1 MTAKAITETVF
12 SEYEVRR
19 LHMIFPA
26 LSETE
31 QPEVGTI
38 KCIGSME
45 EASEVKK
52 VTKNCR
58 GVPAKVRTRGTGT
71 GTLKLTLHMPWEL
84 YVRVQALDGDKKLI
98 EGVNAYGRSSLH
110 PEFCLTADV
119 FDEDDVEKFKAWP
132 RCNATTGPARKVEN
146 GAEEVAEIDMELSF
160 MPDDYDNG
168 MYEALASDLKDE
180 TVKTKWL
187 KEFDPSMVHVTEA

>member
-71 GTLKLTLHMPWEL
+71 GTLKLTLHMPWAL

-132 RCNATTGPARKVEN
+132 RCNATTGPPARWRT
-146 GAEEVAEIDMELSF
+146 ARRRSPRSTWSCRSCL
-160 MPDDYDNG
+160 
-168 MYEALASDLKDE
+168 
-180 TVKTKWL
+180 TTTT
-187 KEFDPSMVHVTEA
+187 TECTRPWPRISRTRR

>member
-26 LSETE
+26 LSDTE

-71 GTLKLTLHMPWEL
+71 GTLKLTLHMPWAL

>member
-19 LHMIFPA
+19 LHMIFPV

-45 EASEVKK
+45 EASEVLKVSKK
-52 VTKNCR
+52 CR
-58 GVPAKVRTRGTGT
+58 GVVAKTRTRGTGS
-71 GTLKLTLHMPWEL
+71 GTIKLTLHMPWAL
-84 YVRVQALDGDKKLI
+84 YVRALALDGDKNLI
-98 EGVNAYGRSSLH
+98 DGVKAYGRNSLH

-132 RCNATTGPARKVEN
+132 RCSVTSGPARKVEN
-146 GAEEVAEIDMELSF
+146 GAEEVAEIELELSF

-168 MYEALASDLKDE
+168 MYEAMALDLKDD
-180 TVKTKWL
+180 TAKTSWL
-187 KEFDPSMVHVTEA
+187 KAFDPSMVHVTEA